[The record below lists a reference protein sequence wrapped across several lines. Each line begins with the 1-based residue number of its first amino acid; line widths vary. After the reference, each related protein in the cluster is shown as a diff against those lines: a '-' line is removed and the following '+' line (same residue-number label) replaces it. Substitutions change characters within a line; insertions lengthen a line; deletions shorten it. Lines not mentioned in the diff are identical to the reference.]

1 MKTFDIKDD
10 FYLDGQPVKIISGAI
25 HYFRVVPEYW
35 RDRLE
40 KLKALGCNTVET
52 YVPWNFHEPHEG
64 QFNFS
69 GRFNLRQFI
78 QIADELGLY
87 VILRP
92 APYICAEWEFGG
104 LPYWLMKEADLKVRF
119 DNPIFLEKVDNYF
132 ARLYPE
138 IVDLQITQGG
148 PIIMMQIENEYG
160 GFAND
165 KSYMGKIAD
174 LMEKHGTK
182 VPFVTSDGPWGDM
195 LENGSIQE
203 RALATI
209 NCGSKIKEH
218 FKVLKDFHQEKKP
231 LMVMEFWIGW
241 FDAWGDQEHHTMNG
255 ETAANELSDIL
266 EEGSVNI
273 YMFHGGTNFGFSS
286 GANYYEKLAPDVT
299 SYDYDALLTEWGDI
313 TPKYRLFQEVIGNY
327 REIPTVEFTTDIK
340 KIAYGALQAKSKTSL
355 FHNIQNLAQKITH
368 NYPLSMEQLD
378 QGLGYVYYES
388 NLGRKRPIEDFRLI
402 GCMDRAQIFIN
413 DDPIATQYDLELG
426 TQLAFDLEAET
437 NKLGILVENM
447 GRVNYSIKMNHQ
459 EKGIRDGVIINGAFQ
474 SDWGIYSLPMDN
486 LTQLD
491 FSEKW
496 TAGQPGF
503 YQFTFDA
510 EEIGD
515 TFIELPNWGKGFVT
529 VNGFNIGR
537 FWEKGPQVRL
547 YIPGPLLK
555 IGANTIIIFESEGK
569 VGTEI
574 ILTDEPKLNKD

>member
-1 MKTFDIKDD
+1 MKIFEIKDE
-10 FYLDGQPVKIISGAI
+10 FYLDGQPMKIISGSI

-40 KLKALGCNTVET
+40 KLKALGCNAVET
-52 YVPWNFHEPHEG
+52 YVPWNFHEPQEG
-64 QFNFS
+64 QFKFS

-78 QIADELGLY
+78 QIAAELDLF

-104 LPYWLMKEADLKVRF
+104 LPYWLIKQPDLKVRF

-132 ARLYPE
+132 AKLYPE

-165 KSYMGKIAD
+165 KSYLEKIAD
-174 LMEKHGTK
+174 LMEKHGTE
-182 VPFVTSDGPWGDM
+182 VPFVTSDGPWGDN
-195 LENGSIQE
+195 LENGSIQN

-218 FKVLKDFHQEKKP
+218 FKTLKDFHQEKKP

-241 FDAWGDQEHHTMNG
+241 FDAWGDSEHHTMDDK
-255 ETAANELSDIL
+255 TITNELADIL

-273 YMFHGGTNFGFSS
+273 YMFHGGTNFGFTS
-286 GANYYEKLAPDVT
+286 GANYYGKLAPDVT

-313 TPKYRLFQEVIGNY
+313 TPKYLLFKEII
-327 REIPTVEFTTDIK
+327 EKHLKIPTVELTTDIK
-340 KIAYGALQAKSKTSL
+340 KIAYGSLEVKSKTSL
-355 FHNIQNLAQKITH
+355 FNNLHNLSQKITH

-388 NLGRKRPIEDFRLI
+388 NLGHKRQVEDFRLI

-413 DDPIATQYDLELG
+413 DDPIATQYDLEIG
-426 TQLAFDLEAET
+426 TQLTFDLKAKT

-447 GRVNYSIKMNHQ
+447 GRVNYSVKMNHQ
-459 EKGIRDGVIINGAFQ
+459 EKGIHDGVIINGAFQ
-474 SDWGIYSLPMDN
+474 SDWAMFPLPMDN

-491 FSEKW
+491 FSKQWEVD
-496 TAGQPGF
+496 QPGF
-503 YQFTFDA
+503 YQFTF
-510 EEIGD
+510 EVEKIGD

-529 VNGFNIGR
+529 VNDFNIGR

-547 YIPGPLLK
+547 YVPGPLLK
-555 IGANTIIIFESEGK
+555 VGTNEIIVFESEGK
-569 VGTEI
+569 IGTKI